1 MRVVDG
7 QKKMTEKLK
16 DFINK
21 LSCILLG
28 GALWK
33 AGGTINKN
41 YRRIGFS
48 LVLSFLCYKQTNN
61 FLASLFTFL
70 ISFTALSI
78 GYGIPDN
85 TDEGSALGR
94 FWFKITSNYNW
105 TRILVRLTC
114 GLAYACVFIPLL
126 LTNYEE
132 SKLIQALL
140 LPFFTIILVELEIG
154 ELEEILIGSTFM
166 GLYII

>member
-1 MRVVDG
+1 MI
-7 QKKMTEKLK
+7 EKIK

-28 GALWK
+28 GVLWK

-70 ISFTALSI
+70 ISYAALSI
-78 GYGIPDN
+78 GYGMPDS
-85 TDEGSALGR
+85 TDEGSVLGR
-94 FWFKITSNYNW
+94 FWFKITSNYRMV
-105 TRILVRLTC
+105 RILVRLTC
-114 GLAYACVFIPLL
+114 GIAYACVFIPLL
-126 LTNYEE
+126 LINYQE

-140 LPFFTIILVELEIG
+140 LPFFTVILVELDIG
-154 ELEEILIGSTFM
+154 ELEEVLIGTTFM